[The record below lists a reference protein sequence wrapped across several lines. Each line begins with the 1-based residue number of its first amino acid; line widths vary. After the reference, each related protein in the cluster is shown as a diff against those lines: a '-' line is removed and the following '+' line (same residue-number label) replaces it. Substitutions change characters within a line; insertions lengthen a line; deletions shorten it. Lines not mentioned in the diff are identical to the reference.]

1 MRTPGVFMPTLV
13 QKLVRALGR
22 IAPGESGNGIDH
34 PPKIGLGVL
43 DFRERSSESF
53 LRLVSFDGEAG
64 YMSSALDQLQ
74 IRTRWSSRWGIA
86 DENVAKDFAGVR
98 TRRC

>member
-1 MRTPGVFMPTLV
+1 MRTPGVFMPTFV

-53 LRLVSFDGEAG
+53 LRLVSFDGDAG
-64 YMSSALDQLQ
+64 YMSSGLDQLQ
-74 IRTRWSSRWGIA
+74 IETRWSSRLGIA
-86 DENVAKDFAGVR
+86 DAERAEDLAGVR
-98 TRRC
+98 N